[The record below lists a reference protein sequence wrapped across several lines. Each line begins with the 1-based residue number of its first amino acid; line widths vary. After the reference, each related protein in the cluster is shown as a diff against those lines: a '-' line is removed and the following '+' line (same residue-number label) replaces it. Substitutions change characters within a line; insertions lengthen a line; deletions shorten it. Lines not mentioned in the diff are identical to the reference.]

1 MAGDTS
7 LRPGRFD
14 IRQKSQKYQPLDY
27 NQTSQFIDS
36 VGKIVDD
43 LRALLEA
50 MTALLN
56 EETSQRKSSEPT
68 PDQHQP

>member
-27 NQTSQFIDS
+27 NQISQFIDS